1 MSAAEDKLRDYLRRA
16 TAEINSLG
24 ERLRV
29 AEERGTEPIAI
40 VGMSCRY
47 PGGVASPEE
56 FWELL
61 ESGVDAVG
69 PMPADRG
76 WNAERLY
83 HPDPDHP
90 GTTYCREGGFLDD
103 VAGFDAEFFGISPR
117 EALAM
122 DPQQRLLLETS
133 WEAFEH
139 AGINPDTVRGEQVGV
154 FAGAWHD
161 AYAAGAGSASPE
173 LEAAMLTGGVVS
185 MVAGRV
191 SYALGLEGP
200 AVTVDTACSSSL
212 VALHLAVRSLRAGE
226 SSLALAGGVTVLA
239 APDLFVQ
246 FSRQRGLAP
255 DGRCKAFGATADG
268 FGPGEGVG
276 MVLLERLSDAERNGH
291 PVLAVIRGSAVN
303 QDGAS
308 NGLTA
313 PSGAAQQKVIR
324 AALADAKLRPSEV
337 DVVEA
342 HGTGTELGDPI
353 EARAVLATYG
363 KDRETALWL
372 GSVKSNIGHTQAAAG
387 VAGVIKMVMALRNGV
402 LPKTLHADTPSPHVD
417 WSAGNVSLLTEAVPW
432 AEGARRAAVSA
443 FGISGTNAHLVLEAA
458 PSVPAEVSE
467 RPERYWLIPV
477 SGRTVKALTAQARR
491 LASTVDFYG
500 LDDLGH
506 SLATGRATFAHRAVV
521 VARDADEVRRGLADL
536 DLAVRGVARATA
548 KTVFVFPG
556 QGSQWSG
563 MATEL
568 IESEPVFAER
578 MRECAAALRPHV
590 DWDLFEELRGPLDR
604 VDIVQPALFAV
615 MVSLAQLWRSYGV
628 EPAAVIGH
636 SQGEIAAACVAGAL
650 SLEDAAKVV
659 ALRSIEIRRSLAGR
673 GGMVSVSVP
682 SAELLPRLEKWGERI
697 SVAAVNGPAVV
708 VVSGEPEALEE
719 LLADCEADGVHAR
732 RIPVDYAS
740 HSAQVESIRD
750 SLLHALAGITPRTSE
765 IPFYSTVDGSRID
778 TAKCDAEYWYRNLR
792 QTVEFD
798 TGVRALLTSGHGAF
812 VECSPHPVLVP
823 AIQETIS
830 ATESPAA
837 ALGSLRRDDGGERRF
852 LTSLAEAHVR
862 GVRLDWAK
870 LFPDARRVELP
881 TYAFQRERYWLDAV
895 VPWWENGE
903 SNVDSWRYRI
913 EWKPLPDREPE
924 LSGTWL
930 VVGEGGDPWVAALTE
945 HGVEAVRVSTVD
957 EIDRSASY
965 AGVLSLLGA
974 DEQPHS
980 EHPAVPAGVAAT
992 LDLVHAELS
1001 APLWFL
1007 TSNAVGDQVS
1017 PEQAQIWGMGRVVG
1031 LEQPERW
1038 GGLVDVPA
1046 QADEDA
1052 KRRFAAALSVVGGED
1067 QVMIRAAGAFGR
1079 RLVRAPIGPAESQ
1092 WRPQGTVLVTGGTGA
1107 IGGHVARWLAKSG
1120 AEHVVLV
1127 SRRGPAAPGA
1137 AELEAELVELGA
1149 KVTIAACDLA
1159 DRAAV
1164 AGLVEAHGPLSAVMH
1179 TAGMPQ
1185 TSTLDE
1191 LDLARFEEVVAGKV
1205 AGAEHLDALLD
1216 DPGTTFVLFSSNGG
1230 VWGSRGQ
1237 GAYAAANAH
1246 LDALAVR
1253 RRARGLHAVS
1263 VAWGLWGGGGMG
1275 EGAGEDYLRRHGLGV
1290 MDPEH
1295 ALAALQQ
1302 TLDHDETFVS
1312 VADVDWP
1319 RFAVGFTAARSRP
1332 LIEGLIDV
1340 VLDEPVIAENDLAER
1355 LAALPEDDR
1364 RALVLDLVRR
1374 QAAAVLG
1381 HAGAEAVEPDRP
1393 LRELGFDSLTA
1404 VELRN
1409 RVAEATG
1416 LTLPTT
1422 LVFDHPTSSALALF
1436 VLGEFRLDGEPA
1448 DPEERAVRA
1457 ALASI
1462 PLARLRESGLLADL
1476 LRLADGQEPEAEESE
1491 LDDMDA
1497 DMLVRL
1503 VLDGAEE
1510 S

>member
-69 PMPADRG
+69 PIPADRG

-161 AYAAGAGSASPE
+161 AYAAGAGTASPE

-212 VALHLAVRSLRAGE
+212 VALHLAVRSLRVGE

-255 DGRCKAFGATADG
+255 DGRCKAFGASADG

-291 PVLAVIRGSAVN
+291 PVLAVVRGSAVN

-313 PSGAAQQKVIR
+313 PSGAAQQKVIK
-324 AALADAKLRPSEV
+324 AALADARLLPSEV

-363 KDRETALWL
+363 KDRDTALWL

-387 VAGVIKMVMALRNGV
+387 VAGVIKMVMAMRRGV
-402 LPKTLHADTPSPHVD
+402 LPRTLHADTPSPHID
-417 WSAGNVSLLTEAVPW
+417 WSAGNVSLLTESVPW
-432 AEGARRAAVSA
+432 PSENPRRAAVSA

-458 PSVPAEVSE
+458 PEKRHEVAD
-467 RPERYWLIPV
+467 RPDRYRLIPV
-477 SGRTVKALTAQARR
+477 SARTPKALAAQA
-491 LASTVDFYG
+491 LQLSSTVDN
-500 LDDLGH
+500 LDDLGF

-521 VARDADEVRRGLADL
+521 VARDVDEARRGLTDL
-536 DLAVRGVARATA
+536 DTAVRGVARATA
-548 KTVFVFPG
+548 KPVFVFPG

-563 MATEL
+563 MAVSL
-568 IESEPVFAER
+568 LDEPVFAAR
-578 MRECAAALRPHV
+578 MAECASALSPYV
-590 DWDLFEELRGPLDR
+590 DWDLFEELRGPLER

-615 MVSLAQLWRSYGV
+615 MVSLAELWRSYGV

-659 ALRSIEIRRSLAGR
+659 ALRSIEIRRSLAGH
-673 GGMVSVSVP
+673 GGMVSVSLP
-682 SAELLPRLEKWGERI
+682 LAEVLPRLEKHGSKI

-708 VVSGEPEALEE
+708 VVSGEPGALDE
-719 LLADCEADGVHAR
+719 LLAECEADGVHAR

-750 SLLHALAGITPRTSE
+750 SLLTTLAGITPRTSE
-765 IPFYSTVDGSRID
+765 IPFYSTVDGGRID
-778 TAKCDAEYWYRNLR
+778 TALCDAEYWYRNLR

-798 TGVRALLTSGHGAF
+798 GAVRALLASGHGAF

-823 AIQETIS
+823 ALQETIS
-830 ATESPAA
+830 ATESTASA
-837 ALGSLRRDDGGERRF
+837 FGSLRRDDGGARRF

-881 TYAFQRERYWLDAV
+881 TYAFQRQRYWLDAV
-895 VPWWENGE
+895 APWWEGVTPE
-903 SNVDSWRYRI
+903 SIVDSWRYRI
-913 EWKPLPDREPE
+913 DWKPLPEREAS

-930 VVGEGGDPWVAALTE
+930 VVGDGGDPWVAALTE
-945 HGVEAVRVSTVD
+945 HGADVVRAATVAD
-957 EIDRSASY
+957 IDRSASY
-965 AGVLSLLGA
+965 AGVLSLLGT
-974 DEQPHS
+974 DERPHP
-980 EHPAVPAGVAAT
+980 EHPSIPVGVAAT
-992 LDLVHAELS
+992 LELVHAELD
-1001 APLWFL
+1001 APQWFL
-1007 TSNAVGDQVS
+1007 TERAS

-1038 GGLVDVPA
+1038 GGLVNVPEV
-1046 QADEDA
+1046 ADADA
-1052 KRRFAAALSVVGGED
+1052 KRRFAAALSDVGGED
-1067 QVMIRAAGAFGR
+1067 QVEIRAEGAFGR
-1079 RLVRAPIGPAESQ
+1079 RLVRAPIGAAERS
-1092 WRPQGTVLVTGGTGA
+1092 WSPQGTVLVTGGTGA
-1107 IGGHVARWLAKSG
+1107 IGSHVARWLAKSG
-1120 AEHVVLV
+1120 AEHVVLA

-1149 KVTIAACDLA
+1149 KVTIVACDLA
-1159 DRAAV
+1159 DRSSV
-1164 AGLVEAHGPLSAVMH
+1164 SGLVEAGPFSAVMH

-1191 LDLARFEEVVAGKV
+1191 LDLARFEAVVAGKV

-1216 DPGTTFVLFSSNGG
+1216 DPATTFVLFSSNGG

-1302 TLDHDETFVS
+1302 TLDHDETTVS

-1319 RFAVGFTAARSRP
+1319 RFAVGFTAARPRP
-1332 LIEGLIDV
+1332 LIEGLV
-1340 VLDEPVIAENDLAER
+1340 EAPAEEQVAENDLAGEV
-1355 LAALPEDDR
+1355 AALAEDDR
-1364 RALVLDLVRR
+1364 RSFVLDLVRR

-1381 HAGAEAVEPDRP
+1381 HSGVESVEPDRP

-1416 LTLPTT
+1416 LKLPTT
-1422 LVFDHPTSSALALF
+1422 LVFDHPTPEALARF
-1436 VLGEFRLDGEPA
+1436 VLGEFHFDGEPA

-1457 ALASI
+1457 ALANI
-1462 PLARLRESGLLADL
+1462 PLAKLRESGLLTEL
-1476 LRLADGQEPEAEESE
+1476 LRLVDGQEPDDDSE
-1491 LDDMDA
+1491 IDDMDA